1 MKYSWQCSECE
12 TVVVV
17 DRKMAQMSNA
27 PESGEIDCDCSGEY
41 TRILDVLPLDIPNG
55 AYGGGKFH
63 AKAWS
68 KHVERANLLVEKAR
82 TPEGKRKEVNDDIK
96 KLDNS

>member
-17 DRKMAQMSNA
+17 DRKMAQMSN
-27 PESGEIDCDCSGEY
+27 PPVDREVECKCSSEY
-41 TRILDVLPLDIPNG
+41 IRILDALPLDIPNA

-68 KHVERANLLVEKAR
+68 KHVEKANLMVEMAR
-82 TPEGKRKEVNDDIK
+82 TPEDRRKEVKDDIK
-96 KLDNS
+96 KLDND